1 MSAPTY
7 KSIWPTYSQELD
19 SIKFTRPAE
28 AAAAAKKLLAHKAQ
42 YQSVEAKTGVPW
54 WWIACTHNRES
65 DADFSTQLAQG
76 DPLNRVSTN
85 VPKGQGPYYGDDAWE
100 RAAIVALE
108 DHKLNKVVD
117 WRLEKA
123 LYWWESFNGW
133 GYYNHGRPSAYVW
146 AGTNT
151 YDPPAGPGGK
161 YVADGVWSGSA
172 VDRQLGCAAVLAA
185 LMDLDPSIQ
194 IERETPEGVAD
205 EPKAPTPVQ
214 PTPPVVPTPVNVPA
228 QPQEPPVSTQPT
240 PTPVPVPAA
249 PGFQID
255 VQKINGFIDIGSN
268 VLNMISAFV
277 PQARMIQPFVPIA
290 KELVEFA
297 GEIAQGKVT
306 AANALTVIAGHMHD
320 IGDQLQAAGAALKA
334 QKA

>member
-1 MSAPTY
+1 MAAPTY
-7 KSIWPTYSQELD
+7 RSIWPTYAQALD
-19 SIKFTRPAE
+19 NIKFTRPAI
-28 AAAAAKKLLAHKAQ
+28 AAAAAKKLLANKDK
-42 YQSVEAKTGVPW
+42 YQAVEAKTGVPW

-85 VPKGQGPYYGDDAWE
+85 VPRGQGPYYGDYAWE

-108 DHKLNKVVD
+108 DHKLDKVVD

-133 GYYNHGRPSAYVW
+133 GYYNHGRPSAYVF
-146 AGTNT
+146 AGTSI
-151 YDPPAGPGGK
+151 YDPPSGPGGK
-161 YVADGVWSGSA
+161 YIADGVWSGSA
-172 VDRQLGCAAVLAA
+172 VDKQLGCVAVLAA
-185 LMDLDPSIQ
+185 LMDLDHTIQ

-214 PTPPVVPTPVNVPA
+214 PAPPQPPTPTPVNVPA

-240 PTPVPVPAA
+240 PTPVPAA
-249 PGFQID
+249 PGFSLD
-255 VQKINGFIDIGSN
+255 VDKINGYIDVASN

-277 PQARMIQPFVPIA
+277 PQARLAQPFVPIA

-297 GEIAQGKVT
+297 GEISQGKIT

-320 IGDQLQAAGAALKA
+320 IGDQLAAAGAALKKQA
-334 QKA
+334 